1 MKGCLSGVCL
11 GGVGHDGGEG
21 RGKDG
26 AGEGGEEA
34 ICPDEEGNCPL
45 FLVGPVLDL
54 LAALQR

>member
-34 ICPDEEGNCPL
+34 ICSDEEGNCPL

-54 LAALQR
+54 LAAL